1 MIIITQ
7 KNPVE
12 KTASLLEQIKTLDSY
27 DYLQIIDTVSIFELE
42 DRNSVQ
48 INLDLSNPE
57 IAPII
62 ITVEDLQN
70 ITPQKLFIQILGE
83 IGLILMGELE

>member
-42 DRNSVQ
+42 DRNSIQ

-83 IGLILMGELE
+83 IGLVLMSELD

>member
-27 DYLQIIDTVSIFELE
+27 DYLQIIDAVSIFELE

-48 INLDLSNPE
+48 INLDLANHE

-83 IGLILMGELE
+83 IGLVLMSELD